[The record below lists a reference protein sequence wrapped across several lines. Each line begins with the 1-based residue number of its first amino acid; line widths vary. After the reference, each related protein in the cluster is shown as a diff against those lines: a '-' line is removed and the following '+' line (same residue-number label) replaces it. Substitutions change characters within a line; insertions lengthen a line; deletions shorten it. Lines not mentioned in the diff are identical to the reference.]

1 MNETKI
7 SSHRP
12 ATELITT
19 HAERLALAEQ
29 ERAQKRRLEL
39 AEQRS
44 EQNPPVVR
52 IRAWEKVHGL
62 RLPNDPMHPVL
73 DVIVTGT
80 GLTLAE
86 VREEQRM
93 RAKQR
98 AARTQEP
105 EPGSA
110 FAAGSQNLRDT

>member
-1 MNETKI
+1 MIDSKI
-7 SSHRP
+7 SSRRP
-12 ATELITT
+12 VTELISTY
-19 HAERLALAEQ
+19 AERLALAEQ

-44 EQNPPVVR
+44 EHNPPVVR

-62 RLPNDPMHPVL
+62 RMPHDPMHPIL

-93 RAKQR
+93 RAAER
-98 AARTQEP
+98 AARAQQQK
-105 EPGSA
+105 PG
-110 FAAGSQNLRDT
+110 L

>member
-1 MNETKI
+1 MNDSKF
-7 SSHRP
+7 SSRRP
-12 ATELITT
+12 VTELISTY
-19 HAERLALAEQ
+19 AERLALAEQ

-44 EQNPPVVR
+44 ENNPPVVR

-62 RLPNDPMHPVL
+62 RMPHDPMHPIL

-86 VREEQRM
+86 VREEQRV
-93 RAKQR
+93 RAAER
-98 AARTQEP
+98 AARAQP
-105 EPGSA
+105 PKPG
-110 FAAGSQNLRDT
+110 L